1 MLCCRGRAC
10 PALQI
15 KSAARLKGCC
25 SKAEGRTCPTPTAEV
40 TIEGRIM
47 EKIRINTDFIKLD
60 ALLKF
65 AGLCETGGEAK
76 ELIQG
81 GAVKVNGEVCTMRG
95 KKCRAGDTVEL
106 DGQTVQIAEGA

>member
-1 MLCCRGRAC
+1 
-10 PALQI
+10 
-15 KSAARLKGCC
+15 
-25 SKAEGRTCPTPTAEV
+25 
-40 TIEGRIM
+40 M
-47 EKIRINTDFIKLD
+47 EKIRINTEFIKLD

-95 KKCRAGDTVEL
+95 KKMPCGGIPWSWTARPCRSRRARNAL
-106 DGQTVQIAEGA
+106 DPS